1 MRQMLKTSPYPRF
14 ERQGLLDISEDNQY
28 FMLNPAL
35 LAALTPIAK
44 LALRAIAIQRI
55 AEHFGEEISEVEEM
69 VKKAFG

>member
-1 MRQMLKTSPYPRF
+1 MRQMLKTSPFPRF

-28 FMLNPAL
+28 FILNPAL
-35 LAALTPIAK
+35 LAALTPVSK

-55 AEHFGEEISEVEEM
+55 AEHFGEEVLEVEEM